1 MYNFRARD
9 PQGRPLIW
17 TVTGTDSHAFEISSS
32 GVLTFDSPPDFENPT
47 DFNQDNKY
55 EITAVVT
62 DEQGLTDSAVVIITV
77 SNHAEGV
84 EPTISTRR
92 PPSTYRENGT
102 LAVYTFRASDP
113 QRRTITWCLEGTDT
127 GDFTIT
133 RNNSGRG
140 VLAFP
145 NPPDF
150 ENPSDS
156 DHDNIYDITVMAT
169 DEDSHADRLSFTIT
183 VTDVNEGPEISRIGS
198 APGSVP
204 ENQDQTQVLA
214 RYTATDPEG
223 GTLSRWRTS
232 GTGGGDLVISQQ
244 GELRFR
250 HTPDYE
256 RAADSNRDNIY
267 IFSVR
272 AYDGRYYGYQEVTVT
287 VEDVNEAPE
296 FNSGSRTEF
305 TYRENGTSALY
316 TYRATDP
323 EGGPVTWSRATNN
336 DGGFFTIDQQG
347 RLAFSTSP
355 NFEAEADS
363 DRNNVYNVTVQ
374 ARDDAFNTASLPVTV
389 TVTDLNEGPTIAG
402 NQTFSFVES
411 TNTVQVL
418 ATYTATDPEDPS
430 ADITRWSLSGTDG
443 GDFVIN
449 EQGELRFRNT
459 PDHER
464 PADSNRDNIYNLLVR
479 ASDGRYYGYREVTVT
494 VTSVNEPPEFNS
506 GSRTEFTYRENS
518 TSSLYTYCATDPER
532 ADIEWDVS
540 GPDEIDFS
548 ISDEGALSFRSTPN
562 LESPIGIN
570 GNAYQV
576 TVEAE
581 DDDGNT
587 ASLPITVTVADLNEG
602 PTVTGIQTL
611 SFEENTTQ
619 DRILAT
625 YRGEDTEDTSV
636 VITRWSLSGTDGGD
650 FVINEDGELRFRNTP
665 DYERPADSNR
675 DNIYMFSVRASDGRY
690 YGYRE
695 VTVTVTGLVLQRR
708 VVW

>member
-1 MYNFRARD
+1 M
-9 PQGRPLIW
+9 
-17 TVTGTDSHAFEISSS
+17 TGTDSHAFEISSS

-272 AYDGRYYGYQEVTVT
+272 AYDGRYYGYLELTVT

-548 ISDEGALSFRSTPN
+548 ISDGGALSFRSTPN